1 MKRTF
6 ILILTLLVVLN
17 PLPGQDGEIL
27 SRERID
33 LLKRAE
39 LTNIIFDYKD
49 GDWYIKPDLAYLK
62 EVVAEKIIYSSDGL
76 NITGYLVY
84 PIDSVSCPVI
94 IYNRGG
100 NREFGSL
107 NSAKIALILHGT
119 SDWRVVPGMAIDLSE
134 KLLQLHIPFRL
145 VLFEGADHGIL
156 EYRDEV
162 DQMVVEWFDRYVKN
176 KEPLPNLT
184 PHGR

>member
-62 EVVAEKIIYSSDGL
+62 EVVTEKIIYSSDGL

-84 PIDSVSCPVI
+84 PVDSVSCPVI
-94 IYNRGG
+94 N
-100 NREFGSL
+100 
-107 NSAKIALILHGT
+107 
-119 SDWRVVPGMAIDLSE
+119 
-134 KLLQLHIPFRL
+134 
-145 VLFEGADHGIL
+145 
-156 EYRDEV
+156 
-162 DQMVVEWFDRYVKN
+162 
-176 KEPLPNLT
+176 
-184 PHGR
+184 